1 MRIIT
6 WQTVTIFVM
15 CSLQMLEARR
25 SKRTDIEF
33 NSDTVSI
40 WQQHFC
46 AKRYLAIGYLCVYWV
61 SLKHLILVLI
71 TKDGIHL
78 FSKQVNFSSFPEF
91 LLGKLSASLTNLYG
105 NGFHQLSEKRL
116 LSSIIQSSNTIRL
129 LKILLL
135 VHVSCKLL
143 IFITCST
150 SLLHTAVCV
159 CVCLKT

>member
-6 WQTVTIFVM
+6 SQTVTIFVM

-150 SLLHTAVCV
+150 SLFHTGVCV
-159 CVCLKT
+159 YV